1 MIKLSTIKNVIGRMI
16 IDSRGNPT
24 VEADVYLENGVY
36 GRAAVPSGA
45 STGSKE
51 ALELR
56 DKQPLYNGLGVDLA
70 VANIN
75 LIKKT
80 VIGMEANN
88 QLAID
93 NAMLNLDGTT
103 NKSNLGANAILAV
116 SLANLQATAKDAGLS
131 LYKYLGGNKIPRPM
145 MNVING
151 GAHANNPLSV
161 QEFMI
166 VPKGDSFKNIIEK
179 SLTVFGTLKS
189 LLKEYNQNTNVGDEG
204 GFAPNLQRT
213 EQALD
218 LIVEAI
224 SRSNYQIGIDFE
236 LALDIAAS
244 EFYNETTQQYNLDG
258 DNYTTGE
265 LLNYY
270 KLLVTKYPIIS
281 LEDPFAENDYL
292 GFQQITAELGD
303 KIMIVG
309 DDLFVTN
316 ESLLKQG
323 ITNKYANA
331 ILLKPNQI
339 GSYSEMLNTIKLAKN
354 NMFKTI
360 ISHRSGETED
370 TIISHLG
377 VGLETDFIKTGSL
390 SRSERVAKY
399 NELLRIEED
408 IKRGDNE

>member
-1 MIKLSTIKNVIGRMI
+1 MI

>member
-224 SRSNYQIGIDFE
+224 SRSNYQMGIDFE